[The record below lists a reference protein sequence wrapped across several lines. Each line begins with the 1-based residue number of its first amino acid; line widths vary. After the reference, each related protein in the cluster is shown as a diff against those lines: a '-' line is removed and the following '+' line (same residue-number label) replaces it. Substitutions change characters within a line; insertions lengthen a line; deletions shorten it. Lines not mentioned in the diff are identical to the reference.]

1 MRKLFPFVLL
11 ISVVAIIALTFT
23 RQQPRTIK
31 NRASESQI
39 AQLTN
44 QLLKVNNTRSLR
56 DDQKIQQLTA
66 IAIQRKQLLLD
77 EARKDPQAFLGHVL
91 SKDQIESL
99 SRELRDQKLIEE
111 EQVVSGN
118 LITTHRDDFE
128 KKVAIYEHYLET
140 QEIENG
146 KKKTYMVYTSQK
158 QTSQLP
164 PVKAVAIQGYT
175 LNSTLVTNQL
185 TGGPMLTPSP
195 TPTPF
200 PRKTTG
206 EIKIAVILV
215 NFSNDTSQPFTHEQ
229 VQQAFFGETES
240 LKSYYRENSYNQ
252 LNYTGDIFGYYT
264 IPFSNENCLEDHQ
277 WGESASETALNAGV
291 VLERYDIISYVL
303 NTETGIQ
310 FCISRVGGE
319 HWNKVYLHGTILLR
333 TLVHEFGHTLGLYH
347 ANSRSCGSKYI
358 DEYHL
363 CTENEYGDVS
373 DVMGYGFYISPLP
386 QFKAKQKVFE
396 RWIPESRIQTITQS
410 GTYTVNRV
418 QPDSTAAQALRI
430 LKSEDREELFLLPEY
445 YFIEYKQKVGLDS
458 SLPDGLVSGALI
470 YTHQQ
475 GFFNSD
481 GYYHSRSDLLD
492 THLLETS
499 YTSFDDAA
507 LSDNGI
513 FYDHLNNILITQ
525 LSHNNESATLRIDFN
540 PSVTPTFYPTFTP
553 SPTIPKPSLSVVLC
567 PKQSIGDIDCDGR
580 VTLTDFEIWRFGYF
594 EEDNR

>member
-1 MRKLFPFVLL
+1 MRKLFPFVFL

-44 QLLKVNNTRSLR
+44 QLLEINNTRNLR

-66 IAIQRKQLLLD
+66 IATQRKQLLLE
-77 EARKDPQAFLGHVL
+77 EAQKDPAAFLSHVL
-91 SKDQIESL
+91 TSEQIESL
-99 SRELRDQKLIEE
+99 PRELRDQKLIEE
-111 EQVVSGN
+111 EQAIRGN

-128 KKVAIYEHYLET
+128 KKVALYEHRLET

-175 LNSTLVTNQL
+175 LNSTLVTSQL
-185 TGGPMLTPSP
+185 TRGPMLTPSP

-215 NFSNDTSQPFTHEQ
+215 NFSSDTSQLFTHEQ

-264 IPFSNENCLEDHQ
+264 IPFSNENCLQDYQ
-277 WGESASETALNAGV
+277 WGQSASQAARDAGV
-291 VLERYDIISYVL
+291 VLERYDIISYVF
-303 NTETGIQ
+303 NTNNGIQ
-310 FCISRVGGE
+310 YCNSHVGGE
-319 HWNKVYLHGTILLR
+319 YWTTVYNHRIRLG

-358 DEYHL
+358 DEYNL
-363 CTENEYGDVS
+363 CIENEYGDIS
-373 DVMGYGFYISPLP
+373 DVMGFGSYTDPLP

-396 RWIPESRIQTITQS
+396 RWMPESRIQTITQS

-418 QPDSTAAQALRI
+418 KPDSTTVQALRI
-430 LKSEDREELFLLPEY
+430 LKSESHEEFSLPEY

-458 SLPDGLVSGALI
+458 SLPDGMVTGALI

-475 GFFNSD
+475 GFFDSD
-481 GYYHSRSDLLD
+481 GYYHNKSYLLD
-492 THLLETS
+492 THLLETP

-513 FYDHLNNILITQ
+513 FHDHFNNILITQ
-525 LSHNNESATLRIDFN
+525 VSHDNESATLRVDFN

-567 PKQSIGDIDCDGR
+567 PKQSMGDIDCDGR

-594 EEDNR
+594 EEDDR

>member
-44 QLLKVNNTRSLR
+44 QLLEINNTRGLR

-66 IAIQRKQLLLD
+66 IATQRKQLLLE
-77 EARKDPQAFLGHVL
+77 EAQRDPAAFLSHVL
-91 SKDQIESL
+91 TNEQIESL
-99 SRELRDQKLIEE
+99 PRELRDQKLIEE
-111 EQVVSGN
+111 EQAIRGN

-128 KKVAIYEHYLET
+128 KKVALYEHRLET

-158 QTSQLP
+158 KTSQLP
-164 PVKAVAIQGYT
+164 PVKVVTIQGYT
-175 LNSTLVTNQL
+175 LDSTLVTNQL

-206 EIKIAVILV
+206 EIKVAVILV
-215 NFSNDTSQPFTHEQ
+215 NFSSDTSQLFTHEQ

-252 LNYTGDIFGYYT
+252 LNYTGDVFGYYT
-264 IPFSNENCLEDHQ
+264 IPFSNENCLQDYQ
-277 WGESASETALNAGV
+277 WGESASQAARNAGV
-291 VLERYDIISYVL
+291 VLERYDIISYVF
-303 NTETGIQ
+303 NTNNGIQ
-310 FCISRVGGE
+310 YCNSHAGGE
-319 HWNKVYLHGTILLR
+319 HWTTVYNHRIRLG

-358 DEYHL
+358 DEYNL
-363 CTENEYGDVS
+363 CIENEYGDIS
-373 DVMGYGFYISPLP
+373 DVMGFASYTDPLP

-396 RWIPESRIQTITQS
+396 RWMPESRIQTITQS

-418 QPDSTAAQALRI
+418 KPDSTTVQALRI
-430 LKSEDREELFLLPEY
+430 LKSESHEEFSLPEY

-458 SLPDGLVSGALI
+458 SLPDGMVTGALI

-475 GFFNSD
+475 GFFDSD
-481 GYYHSRSDLLD
+481 GYYHNRSYLLD
-492 THLLETS
+492 THLLETPH
-499 YTSFDDAA
+499 TSFDDAA

-513 FYDHLNNILITQ
+513 FHDHFNNILITQ
-525 LSHNNESATLRIDFN
+525 VSHDNESATLRVDFN

-567 PKQSIGDIDCDGR
+567 PKQSMGDIDCDGR

-594 EEDNR
+594 EEDDR